1 MKSWKLVLGS
11 TLPFAVVTHAVE
23 PDGILLDSGIA
34 VYPSVELSVEDNDNI
49 YLQSEANQE
58 SSTVTRLSP
67 AIALAA
73 DLGQTK
79 LGLGFEAEKGTY
91 SADEN
96 DDYTDTR
103 IRAGADFDL
112 TARHQL
118 TLSARLNSLHDARG
132 SGTFEGADALEVEDP
147 DEYDETIWNS
157 DFTYGSDG
165 ALFNVTLG
173 LNRYEKEYKNNLNV
187 AATNNRDHVKTTVS
201 IETAVYLSDRSDF
214 LIDLSTADIDYN
226 KDNFITREREGS
238 VQRALIGASYD
249 ISGKLASSAKVGVS
263 QRNFDES
270 DVDSDTTA
278 SWNVDVVWT
287 PRTYSKVSLYT
298 AQSANEAV
306 RFGNYIESKY
316 SAVSWEHEF
325 SEYFSL
331 TATAS
336 ITNDTYY
343 NEDDGREDET
353 TSYSLKGTYSPIRKV
368 DIYGSLKQTERD
380 SSTAVLDYDQEVVTV
395 GVAVAI

>member
-11 TLPFAVVTHAVE
+11 TLSFAVVTHAVE

-49 YLQSEANQE
+49 YLQPEANQE
-58 SSTVTRLSP
+58 SSTVTRLAP

-96 DDYTDTR
+96 DNYTDTR
-103 IRAGADFDL
+103 MRAGADFDL

-132 SGTFEGADALEVEDP
+132 AGTFEGADALEVEDP
-147 DEYDETIWNS
+147 DEYDETIWNG

-165 ALFNVTLG
+165 ALFNMTFG

-187 AATNNRDHVKTTVS
+187 AATNNRDHVKTTLSV
-201 IETAVYLSDRSDF
+201 ETAIYMSDRSNF

-226 KDNFITREREGS
+226 KDNIITRGREGS
-238 VQRALIGASYD
+238 VQRALLGASYD
-249 ISGKLASSAKVGVS
+249 ISGKLTSSAKVGVS

-278 SWNVDVVWT
+278 SWNIDVVWT

-298 AQSANEAV
+298 AQTANEAV
-306 RFGNYIESKY
+306 RFGNYIETKY

-336 ITNDTYY
+336 LANDTYY
-343 NEDDGREDET
+343 NEDDDREDET
-353 TSYSLKGTYSPIRKV
+353 LSYGLKGTYSPIRKV

-380 SSTAVLDYDQEVVTV
+380 STTDGLDYDQEVVTL
-395 GVAVAI
+395 GVALAI